1 MGRRDNVYTNLKT
14 LHRDT
19 DLVYPTAFRDPNA
32 DELSRLRKR
41 IAELEH
47 TVRVL
52 TQRGSPEGGLD
63 PGIMQAITGRVM
75 SPAEGDE
82 STRKKGRRDPPA
94 GADARIQSSSSNH
107 SGGPN
112 AASNPSSFSTGTG
125 IRIPGADSSAQ
136 ASYTFT
142 SPRGSPGSAVP
153 MTTGSSV
160 SSSRPKCNAEYIVS
174 ATAVCRYFR
183 ASVIFLLPSGS
194 RWVTQSIV
202 WLTSTRAPPPYVFAR
217 TTALH
222 LRSRKSF
229 ATNSSIPIYK
239 LALQHTLTI
248 TFSTSSPLIIS
259 SAVLFVLPYS
269 HVFGIIK
276 SRPIS
281 RVPDSGTVS
290 QPNAAPVFDHGLAS
304 CTNISNCPIF
314 WLHLTVYL
322 ELYDS

>member
-1 MGRRDNVYTNLKT
+1 MRVSLSSGWWARQPNLKF
-14 LHRDT
+14 RFRMVANT
-19 DLVYPTAFRDPNA
+19 DFSSTENDNCRSVQYSDASCSTHLSLGPARVLVPDGLSVNTTAVLKYTQTPLLSNEWTRKRDPNA

-136 ASYTFT
+136 ASYTIKRLILT
-142 SPRGSPGSAVP
+142 PSAWHI
-153 MTTGSSV
+153 S
-160 SSSRPKCNAEYIVS
+160 
-174 ATAVCRYFR
+174 
-183 ASVIFLLPSGS
+183 
-194 RWVTQSIV
+194 W
-202 WLTSTRAPPPYVFAR
+202 
-217 TTALH
+217 
-222 LRSRKSF
+222 
-229 ATNSSIPIYK
+229 
-239 LALQHTLTI
+239 
-248 TFSTSSPLIIS
+248 IIWI
-259 SAVLFVLPYS
+259 L
-269 HVFGIIK
+269 
-276 SRPIS
+276 
-281 RVPDSGTVS
+281 
-290 QPNAAPVFDHGLAS
+290 GLAKW
-304 CTNISNCPIF
+304 TN
-314 WLHLTVYL
+314 
-322 ELYDS
+322 D

>member
-1 MGRRDNVYTNLKT
+1 
-14 LHRDT
+14 T

-153 MTTGSSV
+153 MTTGSSCV
-160 SSSRPKCNAEYIVS
+160 AYLLDYLDTRPRKVDQRLGNPF
-174 ATAVCRYFR
+174 TAVVLC
-183 ASVIFLLPSGS
+183 L
-194 RWVTQSIV
+194 
-202 WLTSTRAPPPYVFAR
+202 
-217 TTALH
+217 TTAE
-222 LRSRKSF
+222 
-229 ATNSSIPIYK
+229 P
-239 LALQHTLTI
+239 
-248 TFSTSSPLIIS
+248 
-259 SAVLFVLPYS
+259 
-269 HVFGIIK
+269 
-276 SRPIS
+276 
-281 RVPDSGTVS
+281 
-290 QPNAAPVFDHGLAS
+290 
-304 CTNISNCPIF
+304 C
-314 WLHLTVYL
+314 
-322 ELYDS
+322 